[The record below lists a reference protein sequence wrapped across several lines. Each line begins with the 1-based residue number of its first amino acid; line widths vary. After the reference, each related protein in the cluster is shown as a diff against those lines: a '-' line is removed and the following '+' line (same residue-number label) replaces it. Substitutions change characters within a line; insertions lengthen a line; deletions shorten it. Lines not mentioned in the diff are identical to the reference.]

1 MEIWSADLIGP
12 FSTIRHGK
20 RIDLS
25 SRKEKHYALVV
36 VDEYSRYVL
45 IRLLARKSDAPDA
58 IISLIKLLENKTDKK
73 LKVFHSDGASELNG
87 KTLTDYFTASGIDH
101 TTTTPDT
108 SEHNGITER
117 MNRKLEE
124 TARCLISKCDGP
136 QELCGDALQYSAV
149 IHNHTAIS
157 AIGWKSPAMVMFS
170 LERPNI
176 DIRKLK
182 VFGCDAYVHIDKSD
196 RGKFQ
201 ENGQPAVYL
210 GYSHKENA
218 HRLLIAETLTEVI
231 SRDVRFNELQFTHLH
246 SITSRLVSTKEGN
259 DTTTSNKKWTIDHI
273 ADERMYNGV
282 KQYKVYWRGYL
293 DHTWESSDIMEQDA
307 PSAVGQYNHSIK
319 LQEKDNKLSV
329 RVTRSGRKT
338 GAALVN
344 TATHTPL
351 LPSHSVIDYREPTS
365 YDEALHHPDK
375 EKWITAMKEELE
387 SISQHD
393 VILPSVLPKGRKAIG
408 CKWVYKVKRNDK
420 NEIIRWK
427 ARLVIQG
434 FRQKEGID
442 YNETFSPTVHIKSI
456 KLLLAIA
463 AEMDYEIK
471 QIDFDTA
478 FLNAVLDEEIYMK
491 IPEGLHLVDMSM
503 GDSTVLRL
511 KKALY
516 GLKQAPREWWLQ
528 LHQLLLSLGYLSS
541 PIDECLYSK
550 EVNGRTMY
558 LTVYV
563 DDMLAVFPTEL
574 NSEWEKDK
582 KLISK
587 QYKIKDMGDCEWI
600 LNMSVVRNRS
610 ARTITLSQQS
620 YIELVLNGHSSL
632 INPHKTVST
641 PYLYSDITACPEG
654 VIDKEL
660 TAEEHVEYRSI
671 VGELLYAATISRM
684 DIAYIVSSLARY
696 VNKPHNYHMAAAVRV
711 LQYLLGREHYS
722 LTFSNNHNNKKE
734 NQRDEIAHPH
744 HFIIYSDSNW
754 GGDKEDRKSVSGWI
768 SMYNG
773 RPISWQSKKQS
784 TVALSSTEAEF
795 YALSE
800 AVKEALFIRQWMKNY
815 FGHEIQI
822 EIRGDNMGSLF
833 IADHTTSHNRT
844 KHIDIKYFFI
854 RNHIKDEKVRLEYVP
869 TGKQMAD
876 ILTKATA
883 VHIFEKMTKD
893 LLDSKK

>member
-1 MEIWSADLIGP
+1 MDIWSADLIGP

-25 SRKEKHYALVV
+25 SRKEEHYALVV
-36 VDEYSRYVL
+36 MDEYSRYVL
-45 IRLLARKSDAPDA
+45 VRLLSRKADAPNE
-58 IISLIKLLENKTDKK
+58 IISLIKLMENKTEKK
-73 LKVFHSDGASELNG
+73 LKLFHCDGASELNG
-87 KTLTDYFTASGIDH
+87 KLLTDYFKENGIDH

-108 SEHNGITER
+108 SEHNGIVER

-124 TARCLISKCDGP
+124 ISRCLISQCDGP
-136 QELCGDALQYSAV
+136 QELCGDAIQYATV

-157 AIGWKSPAMVMFS
+157 AIGWRSPAMAMFQ
-170 LERPNI
+170 LEKPNI

-182 VFGCDAYVHIDKSD
+182 VFGCDAYVHIDKND

-201 ENGQPAVYL
+201 ENGQPAVYI
-210 GYSHKENA
+210 GYSYKQNA
-218 HRLLIAETLTEVI
+218 HRLLIISSLSEVI
-231 SRDVRFNELQFTHLH
+231 SRDVKFNEDQFTHLQ
-246 SITSRLVSTKEGN
+246 SITPRLIRTKEGD

-273 ADERMYNGV
+273 ADERTYNGV

-293 DHTWESSDIMEQDA
+293 DPTWEPSTIIEQDS
-307 PSAVGQYNHSIK
+307 PSAVSHYNEHVQSNAIVPTLRTGKRMKKSIV
-319 LQEKDNKLSV
+319 NV
-329 RVTRSGRKT
+329 
-338 GAALVN
+338 AAHQPMTV
-344 TATHTPL
+344 
-351 LPSHSVIDYREPTS
+351 VDYREPTS
-365 YDEALHHPDK
+365 YDEAMHHPDK
-375 EKWITAMKEELE
+375 EKWIAAMKEELE
-387 SISQHD
+387 SIVQHD
-393 VILPSVLPKGRKAIG
+393 VIVPSKLPKGRKAIG
-408 CKWVYKVKRNDK
+408 CKWVFKVKRNDK

-456 KLLLAIA
+456 KLMLAIA

-478 FLNAVLDEEIYMK
+478 FLNATLDEEIYMK
-491 IPEGLHLVDMSM
+491 RPDGLHLVGQFTKWTTGSNTNDPE
-503 GDSTVLRL
+503 TALRL

-528 LHQLLLSLGYLSS
+528 LHKLLQRIGYTSS
-541 PIDECLYSK
+541 PIDECLYMK
-550 EVNGRTMY
+550 NVNGKKMY

-563 DDMLAVFPTEL
+563 DDMLCIFPKEL

-582 KLISK
+582 KLISD

-600 LNMSVVRNRS
+600 LNMSVVRDRA

-620 YIELVLNGHSSL
+620 YIELVLSGHSSL
-632 INPHKTVST
+632 INPLKTVST
-641 PYLYSDITACPEG
+641 PYLYHDITVCPDG
-654 VIDKEL
+654 VVDKEL
-660 TAEEHVEYRSI
+660 TTEEHAEYRSI
-671 VGELLYAATISRM
+671 VGELLYAATISRV
-684 DIAYIVSSLARY
+684 DLAYIVSSLARY
-696 VNKPHNYHMAAAVRV
+696 VNNPHNYHMAAAIRV
-711 LQYLLGREHYS
+711 LQYLVGREHYS
-722 LTFSNNHNNKKE
+722 LTFSREDADDNNSSK
-734 NQRDEIAHPH
+734 H
-744 HFIIYSDSNW
+744 HFVIYSDSNW

-800 AVKEALFIRQWMKNY
+800 AVKEALFIRQWMQYY
-815 FGHEIQI
+815 FGHDIQI

-854 RNHIKDEKVRLEYVP
+854 RNHIKDEKVRLEYVS
-869 TGKQMAD
+869 TGNQMAD

-883 VHIFEKMTKD
+883 AHTFEKM
-893 LLDSKK
+893 SKYLMDN